1 VTSDPDKGS
10 TPPESPSAAHWLLLL
25 AMAAWLA
32 VVPLAITGLLSAA
45 TGNIP
50 GLLVEMGL
58 ATPGQ
63 QAVPRWAFG
72 LLAIALS
79 LGLQLI
85 FFVPVFRSS
94 RSEGRAFLH
103 TVASLLIAT
112 ALFQAINA
120 SPYLFWP
127 RDELGGR
134 AVAAA
139 VRLVLVVP
147 FLLLGLGWREARQ
160 QGGSLLGA
168 WRRMGL
174 RLWLDPSAMWL
185 ALLAGAVVVWP
196 WVVVGSLGSPGTTLA
211 NVVQALPNA
220 LNEEILFRGFA
231 LAWLWRRVGR
241 SRAALASLLLFIAA
255 QGGTV
260 LPMGD
265 LAALPRFGV
274 ALLLGLLV
282 TELTVRSGGS
292 VWPAVVAHFV
302 YDWFHLAFVDPRSR
316 EEILHWAVQGYAPL
330 AAAGLGVLLWL
341 ARKIGQGRRAGRS
354 EPSTGRSLASATL
367 AALAWIGVVA
377 LYLGAGRP
385 GFHPDGFLIFLSE
398 QADLAPALD
407 IAEPIDRRAWVYEAL
422 VNAAQRSQAPL
433 RAELDRL
440 GVRYRP
446 HYVVNAIEVLAR
458 PGLRRRFADWPEV
471 DRVLFQPGVRP
482 YAYPSKI
489 PASDPRGPS
498 GVEWNVQ
505 EVGADQVWTLGSIG
519 QDILVGGADSGIDWE
534 HPALKEAYL
543 GWDGARADHN
553 YHWYD
558 AWDGR
563 PEPWDDNGHGTH
575 TIGTVLGRDGQ
586 NQIGLAPGA
595 RWIGC
600 RNMRQGLGNPG
611 SYMTCMEFLL
621 APFPMDGDPFRDG
634 VPARGAEVVNNSWGC
649 PDMEGCQSGTLQQ
662 AVENLRMA
670 GQMMVVSAGNSGPAC
685 STVQDPPANYDAV
698 FSVGAIGHGDRIASF
713 SSRGPVEAGAG
724 GSLLKPDI
732 VAPGIDIR
740 SAVPGGYA
748 SLPGTSMAGPHVTGV
763 VALVWSAV
771 PALAGDLERTESL
784 LTETAQRLTPDAA
797 CSDGQQGVATV
808 CACGQGPDAV
818 PNNVYGWG
826 QVDAWAAFERLRV
839 GWEGFSLED

>member
-1 VTSDPDKGS
+1 VDDEP
-10 TPPESPSAAHWLLLL
+10 TPSESPGAAHWLLLL

-32 VVPLAITGLLSAA
+32 VVPLAVVGLLSAT
-45 TGNIP
+45 TGHIP

-58 ATPGQ
+58 AAPGQ
-63 QAVPRWAFG
+63 EAMPQWAFG

-79 LGLQLI
+79 LGLQLV

-103 TVASLLIAT
+103 TVASLLIAI
-112 ALFQAINA
+112 ALFEALNA
-120 SPYLFWP
+120 VPHLFWP
-127 RDELGGR
+127 KDELAGR
-134 AVAAA
+134 APAAA
-139 VRLVLVVP
+139 LRLALVVP
-147 FLLLGLGWREARQ
+147 FLLLGLGWSEARQ
-160 QGGSLLGA
+160 RGGNLLDA

-185 ALLAGAVVVWP
+185 ALLAGAVVAWP

-220 LNEEILFRGFA
+220 LDEEILFRGFA
-231 LAWLWRRVGR
+231 LAWLWRRAGR
-241 SRAALASLLLFIAA
+241 SRAAAASLLLFVAA

-265 LAALPRFGV
+265 LGALPRFGV

-282 TELTVRSGGS
+282 TELTVRAGGS
-292 VWPAVVAHFV
+292 IWPAVIVHFL
-302 YDWFHLAFVDPRSR
+302 YDWFHLAFVDARSR
-316 EEILHWAVQGYAPL
+316 EEILHWAVQGYVPL
-330 AAAGLGVLLWL
+330 AAAGLGVILWL
-341 ARKIGQGRRAGRS
+341 ARKIGQVLRERPS
-354 EPSTGRSLASATL
+354 QPSTGRTVGW
-367 AALAWIGVVA
+367 AALSVVAWLGVVV
-377 LYLGAGRP
+377 LYLSAGMP
-385 GFHPDGFLIFLSE
+385 GFHPDGFLIFLRE
-398 QADLAPALD
+398 QADLTPALD
-407 IAEPIDRRAWVYEAL
+407 IAEPAERRDWVYEVL
-422 VNAAQRSQAPL
+422 VDTAHRSQAPL

-440 GVRYRP
+440 GVSYRP

-482 YAYPSKI
+482 YAYSSKI
-489 PASDPRGPS
+489 PATDPRGPS
-498 GVEWNVQ
+498 GVEWNVR
-505 EVGADQVWTLGSIG
+505 EVGADQVWTLGYTG
-519 QDILVGGADSGIDWE
+519 QDVLVGGADTGFDWQ
-534 HPALKEAYL
+534 HSALKAAYL
-543 GWDGARADHN
+543 GWDGAQADHN

-586 NQIGLAPGA
+586 NQVGLAPEA

-611 SYMTCMEFLL
+611 SYMACMEFLL
-621 APFPMDGDPFRDG
+621 APFPLDGDPFLDG
-634 VPARGAEVVNNSWGC
+634 DPARGADVVNNSWGC
-649 PDMEGCQSGTLQQ
+649 PDIEGCQPDTLQQ
-662 AVENLRMA
+662 AVENLRMT

-685 STVQDPPANYDAV
+685 STVQDPPATYDAV
-698 FSVGAIGHGDRIASF
+698 FSVGATGRNDRVASF
-713 SSRGPVEAGAG
+713 SSRGPVGVGAE
-724 GSLLKPDI
+724 GSVLKPDI
-732 VAPGIDIR
+732 VAPGIDVR

-748 SLPGTSMAGPHVTGV
+748 SLPGTSMAGPHVTGA
-763 VALVWSAV
+763 VALLWSAV
-771 PALAGDLERTESL
+771 PELVGDLERTESL
-784 LTETAQRLTPDAA
+784 LAETAQRLTPDAA
-797 CSDGQQGVATV
+797 CPGGQQGMAIV

-826 QVDAWAAFERLRV
+826 QVDVWAAFERLRA
-839 GWEGFSLED
+839 GWQGFSLED